1 MEFDDVTEAVSDY
14 KSLRPKYIGQFLDQ
28 LKEKESQS
36 HLLYSDYEALC
47 LESFNDLQNSNF
59 TVNLSYKSLEYSSS
73 GDHSNS
79 SLLAI
84 FGFYSRMEQVYTA
97 TFSLTELAN
106 ETMSYNEANIF
117 CSDFNVYRLVS
128 RDEVKS
134 IFQYMQNAWVS
145 EDLEHK
151 KMAYVLDFNLFCE
164 FLVRVALVA
173 YNKKG
178 FKRLILS
185 VKMTASNLPSSKDI
199 VKYFCHYLKLDDESY
214 VTNHIQTVGRQTQGQ
229 INYRSVDE
237 VNTRVREEL
246 QQEKSMK
253 YDDSITDIASSRSNS
268 KSLKSVA
275 SQQSRANTV
284 LSMNS
289 SKKIEKSRLPT
300 KMKRELYKAEYNIV
314 GGGPAIGDNDSN
326 SNEPSDNMS
335 HFDDVSELNSLNNS
349 VSNLSVMSRS
359 DTAIFYDDIEDI
371 LNEFY
376 DVSLLKLLEPYRRSA
391 TVSSMIKS
399 AGPYINMGTLKKGC
413 KIVMQANIMN
423 RGSTRVNIDVLSQGF
438 DSAVVMTHPGA
449 LIQGFTR
456 NVIVT
461 FTVPP
466 YALSGTANLCYIQIH
481 FIAKDVEKCKFV
493 SCPVIYKVQ

>member
-1 MEFDDVTEAVSDY
+1 MEFDDVALNVDDY
-14 KSLRPKYIGQFLDQ
+14 KSFRPKYIGQFLDQ
-28 LKEKESQS
+28 LKEKEEKSLQ
-36 HLLYSDYEALC
+36 LYNDYDSLC

-59 TVNLSYKSLEYSSS
+59 TVNLSYKSLEYSNS

-117 CSDFNVYRLVS
+117 CSDFNIYRLVS
-128 RDEVKS
+128 RDDVKS
-134 IFQYMQNAWVS
+134 IFQFMQNNWVS
-145 EDLEHK
+145 LDLEHK
-151 KMAYVLDFNLFCE
+151 KMAYVLDFDLFCE
-164 FLVRVALVA
+164 FIIRVALVA

-185 VKMTASNLPSSKDI
+185 VKMTASNLPSSKDV
-199 VKYFCHYLKLDDESY
+199 VKYFCHYLKLDDEAY
-214 VTNHIQTVGRQTQGQ
+214 VTNHIQTVGRKTQGQ

-237 VNTRVREEL
+237 VNTRVRDEL
-246 QQEKSMK
+246 LQDKNMKS
-253 YDDSITDIASSRSNS
+253 DNSIIDNASSRSS
-268 KSLKSVA
+268 TKSLKSLT
-275 SQQSRANTV
+275 SYQSKVNTV
-284 LSMNS
+284 ISMNS
-289 SKKIEKSRLPT
+289 TKKLEKSRLPG
-300 KMKRELYKAEYNIV
+300 KMKRELYKTEYNMVV
-314 GGGPAIGDNDSN
+314 GGNCGETDGNSVDPTDNN
-326 SNEPSDNMS
+326 SN
-335 HFDDVSELNSLNNS
+335 FDDVSELNSLNNS
-349 VSNLSVMSRS
+349 ISNTSVLSHG

-376 DVSLLKLLEPYRRSA
+376 DASLLKLLEPYKRSA

-399 AGPYINMGTLKKGC
+399 AGPYINMGSLKKGS

-423 RGSTRVNIDVLSQGF
+423 RGSTRINIDVLSQGF

-456 NVIVT
+456 NVIIT
-461 FTVPP
+461 FTVPQ
-466 YALSGTANLCYIQIH
+466 YALSGTVNLCYIQIH
-481 FIAKDVEKCKFV
+481 FIAKDADKSKFI
-493 SCPVIYKVQ
+493 SCPVIYKAQ